1 MDEKTKAL
9 IDAIRQ
15 AEDCRRND
23 PMERI
28 CHTCWAKVGEA
39 VKVIDPESFEVVF
52 G

>member
-1 MDEKTKAL
+1 MNSKTKAL
-9 IDAIRQ
+9 LDAIAE

-23 PMERI
+23 PMERV

-39 VKVIDPESFEVVF
+39 VKAIDPETFDVLF